1 MSRLPAK
8 VGNAVDKDKEKL
20 SNQAAPIMQ
29 MGTFAPG
36 ELLREIIKLQRIR
49 AEGERRA

>member
-20 SNQAAPIMQ
+20 SNQAARVVQ
-29 MGTFAPG
+29 MGTFAPE
-36 ELLREIIKLQRIR
+36 ELLREIIKLQRLR
-49 AEGERRA
+49 AEGERRT